1 MEVNEVN
8 RRAFLVFLGAS
19 IFISLVSCADSRPL
33 TAAGTD
39 SVATTE
45 RQVDGW
51 YLGYSE
57 VPAGRIGWF
66 LQLDSQAASGKIY
79 LPPQILPLR
88 NLVITRD
95 DKISFQI
102 EDKDRARFDGDIN
115 AGIAGKF
122 FYSNGRS
129 FEAHLTRI
137 EEKWLTQEYAVF
149 AGLYSNVKFVEEAGD
164 LVGAE
169 LLLIPQADG
178 LGGILTLYEGVPGNI
193 YALTNVQ
200 IKNRAIRFAILT
212 SEGIQNFTG
221 QLSSD
226 NIIIRKVNHESPE
239 TDSIALPKQKKLVDL
254 TSNKTT
260 VP

>member
-1 MEVNEVN
+1 M
-8 RRAFLVFLGAS
+8 L
-19 IFISLVSCADSRPL
+19 LVSCADSRPF
-33 TAAGTD
+33 TAPRLD
-39 SVATTE
+39 SVGAIPE
-45 RQVDGW
+45 RQIDGW

-79 LPPQILPLR
+79 LPPQILTLK

-95 DKISFQI
+95 DKVSFQFA
-102 EDKDRARFDGDIN
+102 DNDHAGFDGDIN
-115 AGIAGKF
+115 TGITGKF
-122 FYSNGRS
+122 SYSNGSS
-129 FEAHLTRI
+129 FETHLTRI
-137 EEKWLTQEYAVF
+137 EEKWLTPEYASF

-169 LLLIPQADG
+169 LLLIPQSDG

-200 IKNRAIRFAILT
+200 IKNRTISFAIVT
-212 SEGIQNFTG
+212 SEGTQNFTG
-221 QLSSD
+221 QLSSA
-226 NIIIRKVNHESPE
+226 NIVIKKVVNESPE
-239 TDSIALPKQKKLVDL
+239 PDSIVLPKQKKLVDL
-254 TSNKTT
+254 LSNQTT